1 MKYCPK
7 CRSTFTNDELNFCLQ
22 DGMQLLTLTDESASQ
37 NFNTNFSTDAKTL
50 QMSQTQTEE
59 LIDEETRE
67 HKSRATQEPFYQQ
80 PQPRKG
86 GNIILT
92 LGVIVIALCL
102 VALVG
107 IGAIFIA
114 KDFVFAN
121 QNNSNTPNT
130 NNSNSSSSNT
140 NNSNNSNNTN
150 NTSNQNTT
158 LPIPTGI
165 KATASS
171 TRAPYKDIPYSPSFI
186 IDGNL
191 TTAWIEGGSGEGIG
205 EWVRCDFGKTVML
218 KKIVVYPGYFKNESI
233 WAKNNRVASA
243 TLYFSDGSSI
253 EFDFEDVM
261 KPQTIDIGIK
271 TDYVKLVIEDV
282 FVGES
287 DIEDTAISEIN
298 FVFE

>member
-1 MKYCPK
+1 MRYCPK

-22 DGMQLLTLTDESASQ
+22 DGMQLLTLTDESGLQ
-37 NFNTNFSTDAKTL
+37 NLNTNYSTDAKTL
-50 QMSQTQTEE
+50 QMSQLKTEE
-59 LIDEETRE
+59 LIDEETHE
-67 HKSRATQEPFYQQ
+67 HKSRNTQEPFYQQ
-80 PQPRKG
+80 PQTRKG

-107 IGAIFIA
+107 IGVVFIA

-121 QNNSNTPNT
+121 QNNSNTPNA
-130 NNSNSSSSNT
+130 NNSNNSSNT
-140 NNSNNSNNTN
+140 NDTNNSNNTN

-158 LPIPTGI
+158 LPIPAGI

-191 TTAWIEGGSGEGIG
+191 STAWIEGGSGEGIG
-205 EWVRCDFGKTVML
+205 EWLRCDFGKTVTL
-218 KKIVVYPGYFKNESI
+218 KKIIVYPGYFKSESI
-233 WAKNNRVASA
+233 WAKNNRVAAA
-243 TLYFSDGSSI
+243 TFYFSDGSSI

-261 KPQTIDIGIK
+261 KPQTIDVGKIK
-271 TDYVKLVIEDV
+271 TSYVKLVIDDV

-287 DIEDTAISEIN
+287 DVEDTAISEIS